1 MLTIK
6 KGTLKLTEQTVKE
19 LMWAIE
25 EAKKETT
32 FTDDPMPKDDM
43 DMDTYYRLKRERGE
57 ILVSSEY
64 APLDFFISL
73 ETRPHS
79 QESVG
84 YRLKVHK

>member
-1 MLTIK
+1 MLTIN

-32 FTDDPMPKDDM
+32 FTDDPMPNDDM

-57 ILVSSEY
+57 IFVSSEY

-73 ETRPHS
+73 EVRPNS

-84 YRLKVHK
+84 YSLKLK